1 MESFNLNIIPGKD
14 RPVCHASQYDIGRTI
29 HVNLF
34 EGFNV
39 FTLDG
44 TEVISISVRKP
55 DGNVVTESVTN
66 TSDSYV
72 EFVTTEQMTAC
83 HGSNLCELK
92 LEKGADVIGTMNF
105 ILEVEQDP
113 LEGGVQSASEIDNL
127 QTQIAGMVATE
138 VADQYDSANV
148 IFDATPTAGHGVGYA
163 VTSEGVLNALGS
175 LQTTLEGEIGTAVD
189 TVEDIIGDAYD
200 ENNTYNTGDYCI
212 YSDVLYKCNDDNVTG
227 AWDAT
232 KWDATTVA
240 DELALKQNATD
251 GNLQTT
257 DTTVVGAIN
266 ELKGGIDELKTN
278 VYNNYNGSV
287 AYILGDIVQFN
298 GSVYKCIQTPPSAGY
313 SPTGSP
319 QYWDNK
325 NISAQLGSLQRC
337 MSIRETFAANTSIT
351 DAIDS
356 IITKYGKNSM
366 MGGFIITGYGFVH
379 FSLSFSDDGQGGGY
393 VVANNK
399 GTGGNTPAMYI
410 IQYVNGVVTLGYT

>member
-113 LEGGVQSASEIDNL
+113 LDGGVQSDTQIHNL
-127 QTQIAGMVATE
+127 QTQVADLVAIE
-138 VADQYDSANV
+138 VADQYDSADV
-148 IFDATPTAGHGVGYA
+148 IFDNTPTAGHGVGYA
-163 VTSEGVLNALGS
+163 VTSEGVKNA
-175 LQTTLEGEIGTAVD
+175 IDAAVG
-189 TVEDIIGDAYD
+189 TVEEIIGDAYD
-200 ENNTYNTGDYCI
+200 EINTYNTDDYCI
-212 YSDVLYKCNDDNVTG
+212 YNDVLYKCNDDNVTG
-227 AWDAT
+227 AWDPT

-251 GNLQTT
+251 SNLQTT
-257 DTTVVGAIN
+257 DQTVVGAIN
-266 ELKGGIDELKTN
+266 ELNTGKADASDTSISEITSSIGTTPSGITLVEAESAVYKQGKHIFGTLLFKSTN
-278 VYNNYNGSV
+278 DLIVNSDNLLLTMTA
-287 AYILGDIVQFN
+287 AYIA
-298 GSVYKCIQTPPSAGY
+298 SK
-313 SPTGSP
+313 P
-319 QYWDNK
+319 QNYFGATSN
-325 NISAQLGSLQRC
+325 NQYNLANAC
-337 MSIRETFAANTSIT
+337 YAYMSTS
-351 DAIDS
+351 
-356 IITKYGKNSM
+356 
-366 MGGFIITGYGFVH
+366 
-379 FSLSFSDDGQGGGY
+379 GGGNCELY
-393 VVANNK
+393 VKAPTYGQNIAKVQID
-399 GTGGNTPAMYI
+399 YCI
-410 IQYVNGVVTLGYT
+410 I

>member
-29 HVNLF
+29 RVNLF

-138 VADQYDSANV
+138 VANQYDSANV
-148 IFDATPTAGHGVGYA
+148 IFDPSPVPGHGNGYA
-163 VTSEGVLNALGS
+163 VTSEGV
-175 LQTTLEGEIGTAVD
+175 
-189 TVEDIIGDAYD
+189 
-200 ENNTYNTGDYCI
+200 
-212 YSDVLYKCNDDNVTG
+212 
-227 AWDAT
+227 AT
-232 KWDATTVA
+232 
-240 DELALKQNATD
+240 ELALKQDATD
-251 GNLQTT
+251 ANLQTT

-266 ELKGGIDELKTN
+266 EL
-278 VYNNYNGSV
+278 
-287 AYILGDIVQFN
+287 LGDLGNKADAATTYTKTEV
-298 GSVYKCIQTPPSAGY
+298 
-313 SPTGSP
+313 
-319 QYWDNK
+319 DNALK
-325 NISAQLGSLQRC
+325 GLDITANITINTDMSLIRGQAYRIGSLVVINMVLQATA
-337 MSIRETFAANTSIT
+337 SIPNNAWILNGLPKA
-351 DAIDS
+351 
-356 IITKYGKNSM
+356 YGNYRFSKGEADGQYYPTTLTN
-366 MGGFIITGYGFVH
+366 GGFTLDNNSTGLANFTAISTSKYIYIDCCYIT
-379 FSLSFSDDGQGGGY
+379 SD
-393 VVANNK
+393 
-399 GTGGNTPAMYI
+399 
-410 IQYVNGVVTLGYT
+410 

>member
-14 RPVCHASQYDIGRTI
+14 RPVCHASQYDVGRTI
-29 HVNLF
+29 RVNLF

-83 HGSNLCELK
+83 HGANLCELK
-92 LEKGADVIGTMNF
+92 IEKGADVIGTMNF

-127 QTQIAGMVATE
+127 ETQIAGMVATE
-138 VADQYDSANV
+138 VANQYDSANV
-148 IFDATPTAGHGVGYA
+148 IFDNDPTAGHGIGYA
-163 VTSEGVLNALGS
+163 VTSEGVKNA
-175 LQTTLEGEIGTAVD
+175 IDAAVG

-212 YSDVLYKCNDDNVTG
+212 NSDVLYKCNDDNVTG

-240 DELALKQNATD
+240 DELALKQDATD
-251 GNLQTT
+251 ANLQTT
-257 DTTVVGAIN
+257 DQTVVGAIN
-266 ELKGGIDELKTN
+266 ELNSGKQDATDSNLQTTAQTVVGAINEVNTKLSTLIVSEQIYSQSQTIAAGAGMIITIPSKTG
-278 VYNNYNGSV
+278 YTPIG
-287 AYILGDIVQFN
+287 LGTT
-298 GSVYKCIQTPPSAGY
+298 YAG
-313 SPTGSP
+313 GSP
-319 QYWDNK
+319 ILNFVMDTTSRVHAYNCSTNNFTGTVTVNVLYLK
-325 NISAQLGSLQRC
+325 N
-337 MSIRETFAANTSIT
+337 
-351 DAIDS
+351 
-356 IITKYGKNSM
+356 
-366 MGGFIITGYGFVH
+366 
-379 FSLSFSDDGQGGGY
+379 
-393 VVANNK
+393 
-399 GTGGNTPAMYI
+399 
-410 IQYVNGVVTLGYT
+410 

>member
-83 HGSNLCELK
+83 SGSNLCELK

-113 LEGGVQSASEIDNL
+113 LDGGVQSDTQIHNL
-127 QTQIAGMVATE
+127 QTQVADLVAIE
-138 VADQYDSANV
+138 VADQYDSADV
-148 IFDATPTAGHGVGYA
+148 IFDNTPTAGHGVGYA
-163 VTSEGVLNALGS
+163 VTSEGVKNA
-175 LQTTLEGEIGTAVD
+175 IDAAVG

-212 YSDVLYKCNDDNVTG
+212 NSDVLYKCNDDNVTG
-227 AWDAT
+227 PWDAT

-251 GNLQTT
+251 ANLQTT
-257 DTTVVGAIN
+257 DQTVVGAIN
-266 ELKGGIDELKTN
+266 ELKSDSEYHAGDAINISNLQLAGLITSGQKSIYIQLPLPKAIGSDVNTITLNANALFYIRHVSGGYIL
-278 VYNNYNGSV
+278 NNQSLTSIGSV
-287 AYILGDIVQFN
+287 TL
-298 GSVYKCIQTPPSAGY
+298 K
-313 SPTGSP
+313 
-319 QYWDNK
+319 K
-325 NISAQLGSLQRC
+325 NISG
-337 MSIRETFAANTSIT
+337 I
-351 DAIDS
+351 
-356 IITKYGKNSM
+356 
-366 MGGFIITGYGFVH
+366 FIGVDMTTA
-379 FSLSFSDDGQGGGY
+379 FSGCP
-393 VVANNK
+393 N
-399 GTGGNTPAMYI
+399 NTPL
-410 IQYVNGVVTLGYT
+410 VVSTGEGANDFITFS